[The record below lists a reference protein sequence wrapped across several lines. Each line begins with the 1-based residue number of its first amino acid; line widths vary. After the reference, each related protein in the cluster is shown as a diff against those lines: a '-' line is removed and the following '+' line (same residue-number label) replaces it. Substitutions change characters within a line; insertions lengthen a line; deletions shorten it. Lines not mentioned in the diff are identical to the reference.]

1 MVGKVISS
9 EEVYRGRAVSLR
21 KEEVLLPSGKKIY
34 RECVI
39 HRGASAILPIKEDG
53 KILFVKQYR
62 HPIGECILEIPAGT
76 LKPGEDPESCARREL
91 EEETGYKPGELIHLL
106 TIYPAPGYSSERL
119 YIYLAR
125 KLVKGSQNLEVD
137 EDISTLD
144 LSLEEA
150 LEAIRRAE
158 IKDAKTITAILY
170 YSNFL
175 KDQDLKC

>member
-9 EEVYRGRAVSLR
+9 EDVYRGRAVSLR
-21 KEEVLLPSGKKIY
+21 REEVLLPSGKKIY

-39 HRGASAILPIKEDG
+39 HRGASAILPVKEDG
-53 KILFVKQYR
+53 KIVFVKQYR
-62 HPIGECILEIPAGT
+62 HPIGEYVLEIPAGT

-106 TIYPAPGYSSERL
+106 TVYPAPGYSSERL

-125 KLVKGSQNLEVD
+125 KLMKGSQSLEVD
-137 EDISTLD
+137 EDISTLS

-158 IKDAKTITAILY
+158 IKDAKTIIAVLY
-170 YSNFL
+170 YSDFV
-175 KDQDLKC
+175 